1 MSLGLVYKDLGKDVQ
16 ALTWKEAIHKAG
28 LDWEVSKEPLFDH
41 EGRKVPHF
49 GIFRQDTRQCLGVVG
64 SNYTPVQNHET
75 FSFLD
80 SLTGAGM
87 GLEYSTAGCIDGG
100 KRIWT
105 LVKLPHR
112 ITVGSSEQLM
122 PYLLAVNSNDGSSRL
137 TFKLTTVR
145 PVCSNTLN
153 FALKEKAQTLA
164 LRHTTKVKARMDDA
178 QKVLAAIG
186 DQIDNIG
193 LLLNGLSGV
202 QLHGDKMKEFLHA
215 TFDLSKENGQI
226 KAAEVLSIFEHN
238 DGDVYK
244 EQRGTAFNMLSAVTN
259 YVDHRSNAK
268 PQVDETEAQARARG
282 AMFGLGEAL
291 KFTALN
297 NLVRVVY
304 NKTYLELI

>member
-1 MSLGLVYKDLGKDVQ
+1 MSLVYKDLGKDVQ
-16 ALTWKEAIHKAG
+16 GTLTWKEAIKKAD
-28 LDWEVSKEPLFDH
+28 LDWETSKEPLYDCD
-41 EGRKVPHF
+41 GNKVPHF
-49 GIFRQDTRQCLGVVG
+49 GIFRKDTRQCLGAVG

-87 GLEYSTAGCIDGG
+87 GLEYSTAGAIDGG

-153 FALKEKAQTLA
+153 FSLKEKAQTLA

-178 QKVLAAIG
+178 QKVLATIG
-186 DQIDNIG
+186 DKIDNIG
-193 LLLNGLSGV
+193 LLLNRLSKTQLSGN
-202 QLHGDKMKEFLHA
+202 KMKEFLEA
-215 TFDLSKENGQI
+215 TFDLSKESEQI
-226 KAAEVLSIFEHN
+226 KAAEILSIFEHN

-259 YVDHRSNAK
+259 FVDHRTSPRPK
-268 PQVDETEAQARARG
+268 LDETEAQARARG
-282 AMFGLGEAL
+282 AMFGVGEAF
-291 KFTALN
+291 KFAALN
-297 NLVRVVY
+297 NLVQVVF
-304 NKTYLELI
+304 NINSMELT